1 MYKCGGKCG
10 WKWEKAWLNCPWS
23 WWVNFLLC
31 EKSKKA
37 KEWGTNN
44 LLRWEML
51 GPPGQHNLLAL
62 VSCKNWEPSVG
73 IPHPERMCC
82 VLLSAKMC
90 LSLCA
95 LWIDTRSGNCYLD
108 IKTRGD
114 NGGTFCSNEIGVGV
128 SKASCCCSLGKAWG
142 VPCEHCPLVNT
153 SKSAL
158 PGLNT
163 TMCLLGFCLI

>member
-1 MYKCGGKCG
+1 
-10 WKWEKAWLNCPWS
+10 
-23 WWVNFLLC
+23 
-31 EKSKKA
+31 
-37 KEWGTNN
+37 
-44 LLRWEML
+44 ML
-51 GPPGQHNLLAL
+51 GPPGQHNLFAL
-62 VSCKNWEPSVG
+62 VSCRNWEPSVG
-73 IPHPERMCC
+73 IPHPERMGC
-82 VLLSAKMC
+82 VLLSPKMC

-95 LWIDTRSGNCYLD
+95 LWTDTRSGNCYLD

-153 SKSAL
+153 SKSAF

-163 TMCLLGFCLI
+163 AKCWWVFSQLPGSSNIGVLFIYLCTYVCIYLLWTCKGQASTGLH